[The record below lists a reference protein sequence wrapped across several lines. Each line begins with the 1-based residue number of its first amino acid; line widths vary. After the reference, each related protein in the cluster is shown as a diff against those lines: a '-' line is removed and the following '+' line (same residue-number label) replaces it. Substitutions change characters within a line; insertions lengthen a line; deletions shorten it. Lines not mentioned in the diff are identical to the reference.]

1 MNATPVPTPASAPR
15 IAVIGAGPGG
25 LTCARVLERHGIA
38 VTVYER
44 DASADARDQGGT
56 LDLHADS
63 GQIALAEAGLLDEF
77 FALSRPEGQA
87 KRALNR
93 HGEVLAD
100 YTPPADEDA
109 APEIDRGPL
118 RTLLADSLAP
128 GTVRWGHALRS
139 AAALPD
145 GTHRLTF
152 DNGTTAD
159 ADLVIGADGAWS
171 RVRPLVSDAVPV
183 HSGVTF
189 IEAHFDRVDTDH
201 PEVAALVGDGH
212 TFATGDHKGLLAQR
226 NANQHVRAY
235 IAVREE
241 SEGGRPD
248 GLPDDTEAV
257 RAALLEQFTG
267 WDERLRLLITDNDGP
282 YVHRPLFVLPA
293 PHTWPHTPGVTLLG
307 DAAHLMSPF
316 GGNGANLAMLDGCE
330 LALALVRH
338 ATVDAAV
345 TAYEEVMLP
354 RAAALGDGADI
365 LARVFGPGDR
375 TAADVPDF
383 GREKEEYRRA
393 AAAYGNR

>member
-1 MNATPVPTPASAPR
+1 MSATPVPTPASAPR

-63 GQIALAEAGLLDEF
+63 GQIALAEAGLLDDF

-100 YTPPADEDA
+100 YTPSADEDA

-241 SEGGRPD
+241 SEGGRPA

-330 LALALVRH
+330 LALALARH

-383 GREKEEYRRA
+383 GRDKEEYRRA

>member
-1 MNATPVPTPASAPR
+1 MNAQPTPTPAAAPR

-63 GQIALAEAGLLDEF
+63 GQIALKEAGLLDEF
-77 FALSRPEGQA
+77 FALARPEGQA
-87 KRALNR
+87 MRVLSR
-93 HGEVLAD
+93 HGEVLVD
-100 YTPPADEDA
+100 YRPPAGEDA
-109 APEIDRGPL
+109 APEIDRGRL

-139 AAALPD
+139 AAARPD

-171 RVRPLVSDAVPV
+171 RVRPLVSDAMPGY
-183 HSGVTF
+183 SGVTF
-189 IEAHFDRVDTDH
+189 IEAHFDQVDTDH
-201 PEVAALVGDGH
+201 PDVAALVGDGH

-226 NANQHVRAY
+226 NGNQHVRAY

-241 SEGGRPD
+241 SDGGHPA
-248 GLPDDTEAV
+248 GIPGDTEAV
-257 RAALLEQFTG
+257 RAALLEKFTG
-267 WDERLRLLITDNDGP
+267 WDERLRILITDNDGP

-307 DAAHLMSPF
+307 DAAHLMAPF

-338 ATVDAAV
+338 DTVDAAV

-354 RAAALGDGADI
+354 RAAEVGDGADA
-365 LARVFGPGDR
+365 LDRVFGPGDR

-383 GREKEEYRRA
+383 DREKEEYRRA
-393 AAAYGNR
+393 ADAYGSR

>member
-1 MNATPVPTPASAPR
+1 MNAIPAPTPASAPR

-100 YTPPADEDA
+100 YTPSADEDA

-241 SEGGRPD
+241 SEGGRPA
-248 GLPDDTEAV
+248 GLPDDTEVV

-338 ATVDAAV
+338 DTVDAAV

-354 RAAALGDGADI
+354 RAVALGDGADI